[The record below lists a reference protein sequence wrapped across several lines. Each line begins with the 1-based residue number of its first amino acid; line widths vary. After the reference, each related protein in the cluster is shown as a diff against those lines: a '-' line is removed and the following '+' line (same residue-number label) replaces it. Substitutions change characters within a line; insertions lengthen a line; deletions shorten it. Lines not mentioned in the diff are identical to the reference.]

1 MFCRSSVYRLAKIKV
16 PLLRIYVKDK
26 ATASTEYAVS
36 QPSFTYEAKIRT
48 SGSGIMLFPCHRS
61 TDLQL
66 AIRLILLT
74 FH

>member
-1 MFCRSSVYRLAKIKV
+1 MFCMSSVYSLARIKV
-16 PLLRIYVKDK
+16 PLLWIYDKDK
-26 ATASTEYAVS
+26 TTASTEYAIS

-48 SGSGIMLFPCHRS
+48 SSSGIMLSCHRS

-66 AIRLILLT
+66 AIGLILLT